1 MGRVDVGL
9 LVVVIK
15 MKLEAGSSSW
25 FSIKKKGLAFYADR
39 RFMSERV
46 LKVYEAAIAPNNIL
60 TPTY

>member
-1 MGRVDVGL
+1 MVLDQ
-9 LVVVIK
+9 
-15 MKLEAGSSSW
+15 
-25 FSIKKKGLAFYADR
+25 KKGLALFYADR